1 MFGDEH
7 LQPMAQNMIISSIC
21 VLEPGEAE
29 MLLTPGC
36 FGSGGGA
43 AVLATASYPVVGPT
57 SPRL

>member
-7 LQPMAQNMIISSIC
+7 LQTMAQNRIISSTF
-21 VLEPGEAE
+21 VLEPGEAK

-43 AVLATASYPVVGPT
+43 AVLATASCAVVGPA
-57 SPRL
+57 SPLL

>member
-7 LQPMAQNMIISSIC
+7 LQPMMQNRIISSTF
-21 VLEPGEAE
+21 VLEPGKAE

-43 AVLATASYPVVGPT
+43 AVLAMASCAVVGLA
-57 SPRL
+57 SPLF